1 VNNLPRF
8 VVAECI
14 ALGSRTVHSTRDA
27 ATEPDIGWESHAP
40 PAFDACVMG
49 SPLEYCHDV
58 RYAKT
63 RTVWLYTRQGQKFED
78 TFIGFDRID
87 ECDGQMDGRTVRHRM
102 TA

>member
-63 RTVWLYTRQGQKFED
+63 RTVWLP
-78 TFIGFDRID
+78 DRDKSLKIRLLVLTELTNVTD
-87 ECDGQMDGRTVRHRM
+87 RWTDGQSD